1 MRVMSSIADRILYE
15 DNHLIV
21 VNKLP
26 SEIVQGDKTGD
37 VCLLDDVKQYIKE
50 KYDKPGN
57 VFAGLVH
64 RIDRPVSG
72 AVVFAKT
79 SKALS
84 RMTVKVKDRDF
95 RKTYLAL
102 VKNHPPKQ
110 ADVLEDYLVKN
121 EKQNKSYVVPEG
133 TKEAKLARLSYR
145 VIGKSESFYLLE
157 IELFTGRHHQIRCQL
172 SHIGCPIRGD
182 LKYGYPRS
190 NPDAS
195 ISLHAYRI
203 AFEHPVTK
211 AQIEVTAPLPDM
223 SPWTAF
229 VNAEL

>member
-1 MRVMSSIADRILYE
+1 MAIADRILYE

-37 VCLLDDVKQYIKE
+37 VCLLDDVKAYLKE
-50 KYDKPGN
+50 KYNKPGN

-95 RKTYLAL
+95 QKTYLAI
-102 VKNHPPKQ
+102 VQNCPPKE

-145 VIGKSESFYLLE
+145 VVGRSDRYYLLE
-157 IELFTGRHHQIRCQL
+157 VELFTGRHHQIRCQL
-172 SHIGCPIRGD
+172 AHIGCPIKGD

-195 ISLHAYRI
+195 ICLHAYRVS
-203 AFEHPVTK
+203 FEHPVQKTPVE
-211 AQIEVTAPLPDM
+211 IVAPLP
-223 SPWTAF
+223 SGAPWSYF
-229 VNAEL
+229 Q